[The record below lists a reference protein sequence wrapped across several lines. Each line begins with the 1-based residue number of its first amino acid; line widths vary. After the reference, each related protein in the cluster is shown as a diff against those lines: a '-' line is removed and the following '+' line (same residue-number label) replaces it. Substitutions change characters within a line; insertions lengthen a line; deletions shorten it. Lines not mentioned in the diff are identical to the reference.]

1 MPNIII
7 TAAKEAHPKYR
18 NIPDDELTLR
28 YAKEFPEYLEV
39 DDFKADYDRIT
50 RKPVPVVATPKE
62 RAGAI
67 ESIGRRASGGLQ
79 GGLGGPLWKGVE
91 LGARLLGADDLAQ
104 YSKEVSAEARE
115 YDRQQR
121 LKSANTGVAGF
132 LGDVAGAA
140 PSLLPILPAIAAAPL
155 VGLAQRTAAGIAFG
169 ATGGLSTFS
178 DAEKAYYDKYK
189 SEGMSDSEAESA
201 ARKSA
206 AIPSIASG
214 IATGTITRFMPV
226 GGVESVTGLFGK
238 GAAAS
243 AAGKA
248 AGAEAGKRAVAAGL
262 TEAGVAASIKSGVA
276 RQVGLAEARALVAT
290 SIPKAFIKGATNEA
304 IEEGI
309 DQIAQSAI
317 QKLSYDPEL
326 TLKQAIDNVINSAM
340 VGGALG
346 GSIQAAVQPSA
357 RKGAEAAIRQDK
369 IYNELR
375 VQAEAEAKSD
385 ATRREDRLE
394 DEMRREKEL
403 KALDRT
409 AAENLEAAHAAQ
421 QKQRDAQ
428 ALADKTLI
436 DTLNEKER
444 VEAEAKLTAS
454 QQSAVTAIRDLAGK
468 TVGAKITDVTPEGYG
483 PKEPP
488 AATGA
493 TAQKMGGL
501 THAETV
507 LDSELGTRKI
517 EVKDGD
523 TVVGYIAFGNDLNGY
538 DTINMVWVKPD
549 YRGKGIST
557 ELYRKALASA
567 KERGRKGLASV
578 DANLHT
584 PEKTKST
591 RKNFIVREST
601 DRADTKRALELSG
614 KAHDSVH
621 FIEGE
626 QASRATPAATG
637 ATGQHPKLAGLNW
650 ARENIPWGERGTTTP
665 ELRHKIATALRDA
678 GFRNRVEAEEMSLG
692 EKPFPTREKFEQS
705 VDGNLTLD
713 AMQLLSKVESEL
725 RDVGLNPREATLPK
739 REDFKTAEEFWK
751 AAYDIEG
758 KMRATG
764 ASAFAGLVR
773 TGQVAGFT
781 KPATPAATGAA
792 QKPEIYETRIRG
804 EDGSV
809 SIRFAVQKEGRK
821 PGERGGGD
829 LLFRTQSEAEK
840 YVAEHVQGVLKR
852 NKIKAEADAAAR
864 AELLRPRTSIELFTQ
879 GMSPMASKRA
889 RNALDN
895 SVSADGMPYR
905 RSELVEKD
913 VQDGAVVIT
922 GKDGRRR
929 LQRPSGAY
937 RTDSQLSKTAMDYA
951 EFLVREKRKA
961 EISGTDPLPIPAPAE
976 TGAKT
981 EPAYISPEELM
992 ARQPKAIPS
1001 ETVARIEAEEKAYQA
1016 QADIKAVTDRILIM
1030 IGRKVLPKNVKVVYQ
1045 PESNFAAYY
1054 QSGEIIINAARIV
1067 NVEAVLVEEAL
1078 HAVWADPELQAAWDT
1093 VKKTVTIQDIDEQR
1107 LRAAADKRYPDN
1119 AELREEAAVA
1129 KLVRHRTPAIKGF
1142 LMAIRKAI
1150 AKAFGFHVKL
1160 SDIEL
1165 IQNAAMSK
1173 LTTDSKAVQISPP
1186 AAPAAKV
1193 GTKTRQVEITISD
1206 ISGFGNKDKTKKVS
1220 GSLVKLDAD
1229 PANEYVA
1236 FKFSNSFWKVV
1247 EKSTGLSPG
1256 ETYGKTKAEAISKA
1270 NANILRAGGSKKMSE
1285 IIGSSKKLN
1294 ESPPAETGAAGQ
1306 KPSEPTP
1313 ANPTASK
1320 FKPIGVGRKVV
1331 SVTSRPDT
1339 STWQVT
1345 SFADEYREQP
1355 SGHEGYKTLG
1365 EALKD
1370 VEYVGPENKQT
1381 VALGWHSMDAYFEAS
1396 KQNPGATKANPDNFI
1411 YASPRR
1417 PLSGLRVP
1425 DAVQSLSYKTKTGGM
1440 AGVVEVSR
1448 TLTLDEMVSF
1458 ELAPINLAASD
1469 AYWKSVADAV
1479 HPGHENIRAGKESS
1493 SPIPAAEAKPT
1504 PAATEAAGQKMPW
1517 EMTLKDFQNNQNVV
1531 KVGNRQAYYSGI
1543 GGAEAT
1549 RINAIIDAAH
1559 RKSVVGAANSGK
1571 PVSLEVAAAYPEI
1584 LAKLEATRPKQE
1596 VLDYYT
1602 KAASKARLKADEIQ
1616 ARWDNPGEGI
1626 TPMFQRVKFLKR
1638 KAAELESKVESLKSD
1653 LTPSKQMTPMQ
1664 RQYRALKEKYPNE
1677 VVLIRLGDFYE
1688 AFWEDAEKLSKD
1700 ARVTLTKR
1708 QDVPMAGV
1716 PYHSVDSYV
1725 AKMEAAGHKVK
1736 LVEDYRTEAAPTLKP
1751 TPAATGATAVEPSK
1765 SLRREF
1771 KADKN
1776 GSTLLLTKSSK
1787 PQYAGMV
1794 KVTEIYPDGTPG
1806 GDRIFKTEED
1816 AIRSIQGESVPDG
1829 HRHPESWPVGGKAWK
1844 EVTKQKPPAA
1854 TEAAQKV
1861 AVEPAIGVGK
1871 VLEIPASS
1879 TKAERKAFE
1888 NIQRDIALIKDYG
1901 PKEMQRESRARR
1913 KSIERADISMRRAAE
1928 VLGLELP
1935 RRSTFYNPES
1945 DLANANKLEA
1955 ELRDLFGKTQPTPAA
1970 TGAAAKTGKPWVD
1983 TLHRGVREKASR
1995 TDSGDYGSNATYWSG
2010 DESRAT
2016 AYSKP
2021 VIGTTGKAGSVI
2033 KSEVSLGNPL
2043 VFKTTE
2049 DARAFRKSIVGPDL
2063 LDKPQS
2069 QVAADLIEKAIR
2081 EKGHDGVVVYDSN
2094 SNYTAHP
2101 DRPFEVVVYD
2111 KPTPPDAPRYAA
2123 AERDASDQ
2131 PAFYSRLNRAV
2142 EQTTQNKASGAQW
2155 KATIKNSKLGTNAD
2169 EYALVGVGDL
2179 EDGKT
2184 YTKQEVLDYL
2194 RANEVVVKDVTLGG
2208 KKEPIA
2214 GDTEKASRRHELL
2227 SLFESQGDLTDE
2239 QSQELDDLNTWL
2251 EKRRSTISER
2261 TKFETHQL
2269 PGAVEGS
2276 YRERL
2281 LMVPSKPQPAEIQ
2294 YVAGLAR
2301 PWRIYA
2307 KGEKVHASSYETESE
2322 ARASLER
2329 YPEFSGVNWRDGHE
2343 LYSSFANPIVRG
2355 RTNERLIPIESLR
2368 ESNPDVYARVK
2379 ADGRTHALMVF
2390 VEENQLPLGTRWHEV
2405 NGVKFEGGGSFER
2418 ASAYAKEH
2426 GGTVEKKYSGEL
2438 AKMPELFR
2446 DNGYAIGLKY
2456 GLRYAVE
2463 RNADLYG
2470 WTTGEQQAARYNL
2483 SKQVKSVTWNEGN
2496 KEFSAVPISDG
2507 DTISRSGVEAVDLSG
2522 IVGKDV
2528 AQKLIEATA
2537 NRFGNRRLEGL
2548 DLKIGGEGLKK
2559 LYDVEFRNIINNLPA
2574 VKKSGQK
2581 VGTTAIRSEYK
2592 RTFDG
2597 REITAEAFKNRV
2609 NEVATAWEERRSP
2622 EAWERW
2628 NVALD
2633 RQAESVAK
2641 AMDEGQPYSVAMQEH
2656 GSNGLLLALGLDG
2669 RLGDDLIASNIHS
2682 LAITPAIRD
2691 AVMGGQARFAASERG
2706 AGSELGALQGGVDGV
2721 DYLNWADRFRTNFI
2735 TKYAPITKMERVL
2748 RESAG
2753 MGRAEFGMERWFERL
2768 AGVAGIAKASIIEMR
2783 MELDPLVAGDE
2794 KAFNN
2799 YIFWQYIERRS
2810 TLRAQAL
2817 ADVASARA
2825 MVANGTATDADRA
2838 SIARNNKLADQMEFA
2853 RYDNPTV
2860 AKKNLDSIRANLAKS
2875 GALEDMDKAVAIYV
2889 KHTNLA
2895 LDNIVDSGYLAQD
2908 RIDKYRNQF
2917 PVYIPIINLQIPDS
2931 KNGYQVTMGRVG
2943 ISDPN
2948 FKSKNPL
2955 AAFDEYIFR
2964 MHAKAE
2970 VNKAKRRIHKLV
2982 VEAARPDIARV
2993 EYDRL
2998 HSTESGFSLRVN
3010 GVDTMVVAHPEVVAA
3025 VNSFSD
3031 TASNTLNDFLRKA
3044 NSVLKFGATSASLA
3058 FQVRNLL
3065 MGDLPALALMSK
3077 AGITNPINA
3086 VTFVID
3092 VITSFAHNFRASAY
3106 GEYSPLMLEF
3116 MKSGAMGS
3124 SMHSS
3129 IDSLGRDTQTG
3140 ASSEGKIS
3148 QYIIDA
3154 FGKMSNTIEQ
3164 TSKLAGFKRLMD
3176 KAGVATLAE
3185 LNDPIKQMALVA
3197 EVRNYCGSPDFARN
3211 GSVMGLA
3218 MIRLGFVFVNPAM
3231 AGNASALERLTAN
3244 LNKNSSDSDKKAAL
3258 TAQIR
3263 LGFTVG
3269 LATMISYALR
3279 SQDDEAEES
3288 YDGLDKKS
3296 KEDNFHLVTDKY
3308 DVDIEGNKVRRFVK
3322 IPKRGVIKIVANTM
3336 EAYLDYSRA
3345 KDPED
3350 FTRMMGRVLEE
3361 VIPLDIKGDTLEERI
3376 QGTMASVNPA
3386 IRVPIEYATGMSFYA
3401 RQPTVPRSMRGAAN
3415 SEQYRE
3421 RTNENIKTL
3430 AGVFG
3435 VSPLKF
3441 KQALDNATG
3450 GLTRTLLPEKESE
3463 LSVDS
3468 PINIPLVKGYFSPTY
3483 RESEDKEY
3491 ISELRKEADTATVVR
3506 TRAAVAF
3513 MKSMEG
3519 KTIKETY
3526 QAAAAKYARTQ
3537 PELFDRIDDLI
3548 DQKMSGATIEDRH
3561 ITSLPNAQRAKI
3573 VMARLQKLPVG
3584 ERREAVKVLYRKKVI
3599 SDATAYEMLKAG
3611 YNFRQ

>member
-7 TAAKEAHPKYR
+7 TAAKEAYPKYR

-140 PSLLPILPAIAAAPL
+140 PSLLPLLPAIAAAPL
-155 VGLAQRTAAGIAFG
+155 VGLARMTAAGIAAG

-262 TEAGVAASIKSGVA
+262 TEAGVAASIKAGVA

-326 TLKQAIDNVINSAM
+326 TLKQAIDNVINAAM

-444 VEAEAKLTAS
+444 IEAEAKLTAS

-483 PKEPP
+483 PKAP
-488 AATGA
+488 
-493 TAQKMGGL
+493 
-501 THAETV
+501 
-507 LDSELGTRKI
+507 
-517 EVKDGD
+517 
-523 TVVGYIAFGNDLNGY
+523 
-538 DTINMVWVKPD
+538 
-549 YRGKGIST
+549 
-557 ELYRKALASA
+557 
-567 KERGRKGLASV
+567 
-578 DANLHT
+578 
-584 PEKTKST
+584 
-591 RKNFIVREST
+591 
-601 DRADTKRALELSG
+601 
-614 KAHDSVH
+614 
-621 FIEGE
+621 
-626 QASRATPAATG
+626 PAATG

-751 AAYDIEG
+751 AAYDIDG

-781 KPATPAATGAA
+781 KPAPPAATGATA
-792 QKPEIYETRIRG
+792 QKPGMSFNEFKKAYETAFQNSNKYTPDEVGSKHYTDQMAELADAHPEWVDLVENPQTPPPLSEGLYKAKNEEGRAYKIAQGFVWNG
-804 EDGSV
+804 EDWIHPDYIGKS
-809 SIRFAVQKEGRK
+809 
-821 PGERGGGD
+821 
-829 LLFRTQSEAEK
+829 
-840 YVAEHVQGVLKR
+840 
-852 NKIKAEADAAAR
+852 
-864 AELLRPRTSIELFTQ
+864 
-879 GMSPMASKRA
+879 
-889 RNALDN
+889 LD
-895 SVSADGMPYR
+895 VP
-905 RSELVEKD
+905 
-913 VQDGAVVIT
+913 
-922 GKDGRRR
+922 
-929 LQRPSGAY
+929 
-937 RTDSQLSKTAMDYA
+937 
-951 EFLVREKRKA
+951 
-961 EISGTDPLPIPAPAE
+961 
-976 TGAKT
+976 
-981 EPAYISPEELM
+981 
-992 ARQPKAIPS
+992 QPKATDVRR
-1001 ETVARIEAEEKAYQA
+1001 ELEKLRSTPAQPVVKPAPPAQPAQA
-1016 QADIKAVTDRILIM
+1016 QADIKAVTDRILVM

-1067 NVEAVLVEEAL
+1067 NVEAVLVEEAV

-1186 AAPAAKV
+1186 AEAGAAPVVATTRDASKPEQMTHREVNAGRKGGFGKSVKTDGSGRIVDLRADVKVGDYVTGAFFNGHFNEIHSGKVVKVSKSKLTVSPISGGDNVALDSRIAVHSYKEAVLLKDYEGHAASVNAAIRENKPVSADAADAYGIKLPDGYVKNWDMYVFNALPQVGSEVKSAEVRPASGPQEQAQPPAQATPVMQEGMDNLRFTSDPVKTTKQGGADAEDAKSKLIAELEKAVKQAPAM
-1193 GTKTRQVEITISD
+1193 T
-1206 ISGFGNKDKTKKVS
+1206 
-1220 GSLVKLDAD
+1220 
-1229 PANEYVA
+1229 
-1236 FKFSNSFWKVV
+1236 
-1247 EKSTGLSPG
+1247 
-1256 ETYGKTKAEAISKA
+1256 EA
-1270 NANILRAGGSKKMSE
+1270 
-1285 IIGSSKKLN
+1285 
-1294 ESPPAETGAAGQ
+1294 
-1306 KPSEPTP
+1306 
-1313 ANPTASK
+1313 
-1320 FKPIGVGRKVV
+1320 
-1331 SVTSRPDT
+1331 
-1339 STWQVT
+1339 
-1345 SFADEYREQP
+1345 
-1355 SGHEGYKTLG
+1355 
-1365 EALKD
+1365 
-1370 VEYVGPENKQT
+1370 QT
-1381 VALGWHSMDAYFEAS
+1381 VALKELRERMDGQGKDRKMRIDAALASMEGAGLRKVTIEIPGDGTFTVWNTKENLTELLRRAKRLKTASSTEAPKRYPKLS
-1396 KQNPGATKANPDNFI
+1396 EADREWVQEQLRNAQPAPPAATGAAQKVAVEPAIGVGKVLEIPASSTKAERKAFENIQRDIALIKDYGPKEMQRESRARRKSIERADI
-1411 YASPRR
+1411 SMRRAAEVLGLELPRR
-1417 PLSGLRVP
+1417 STFYNPESDLANANKLEAELR
-1425 DAVQSLSYKTKTGGM
+1425 DLFGKTQ
-1440 AGVVEVSR
+1440 
-1448 TLTLDEMVSF
+1448 
-1458 ELAPINLAASD
+1458 
-1469 AYWKSVADAV
+1469 
-1479 HPGHENIRAGKESS
+1479 
-1493 SPIPAAEAKPT
+1493 PT

-1751 TPAATGATAVEPSK
+1751 TPAATGATGQKMPWEMTRDSVKQRSTSEVTAIASERDRRMLERRKAYEDERTKLTKQRTAAYRRISRLNPADNINSIDSASQRIVQELQAKIKEMDKALHELSPPNQSKIFDEVASERGYDRSRNELAEHRKAVE
-1765 SLRREF
+1765 R
-1771 KADKN
+1771 
-1776 GSTLLLTKSSK
+1776 
-1787 PQYAGMV
+1787 
-1794 KVTEIYPDGTPG
+1794 
-1806 GDRIFKTEED
+1806 
-1816 AIRSIQGESVPDG
+1816 
-1829 HRHPESWPVGGKAWK
+1829 
-1844 EVTKQKPPAA
+1844 
-1854 TEAAQKV
+1854 
-1861 AVEPAIGVGK
+1861 
-1871 VLEIPASS
+1871 
-1879 TKAERKAFE
+1879 
-1888 NIQRDIALIKDYG
+1888 
-1901 PKEMQRESRARR
+1901 
-1913 KSIERADISMRRAAE
+1913 
-1928 VLGLELP
+1928 
-1935 RRSTFYNPES
+1935 
-1945 DLANANKLEA
+1945 
-1955 ELRDLFGKTQPTPAA
+1955 
-1970 TGAAAKTGKPWVD
+1970 
-1983 TLHRGVREKASR
+1983 
-1995 TDSGDYGSNATYWSG
+1995 
-2010 DESRAT
+2010 
-2016 AYSKP
+2016 
-2021 VIGTTGKAGSVI
+2021 
-2033 KSEVSLGNPL
+2033 
-2043 VFKTTE
+2043 
-2049 DARAFRKSIVGPDL
+2049 
-2063 LDKPQS
+2063 
-2069 QVAADLIEKAIR
+2069 AIR
-2081 EKGHDGVVVYDSN
+2081 EGKPVPESVLADY
-2094 SNYTAHP
+2094 P
-2101 DRPFEVVVYD
+2101 DL

-2169 EYALVGVGDL
+2169 EYELVGVGDL

-2194 RANEVVVKDVTLGG
+2194 KANEVVVKDVTLGSSQLNLKFNKEETAHLGTGEEMFDVVGENGLVRYTGG
-2208 KKEPIA
+2208 KRDAMTYIEEDA
-2214 GDTEKASRRHELL
+2214 QTGQRATRFS
-2227 SLFESQGDLTDE
+2227 
-2239 QSQELDDLNTWL
+2239 
-2251 EKRRSTISER
+2251 
-2261 TKFETHQL
+2261 THQL

-2281 LMVPSKPQPAEIQ
+2281 LTVPERVGGDVNKFAQDAFGKPYAELNDSEKRATKIQ
-2294 YVAGLAR
+2294 LQQDT
-2301 PWRIYA
+2301 
-2307 KGEKVHASSYETESE
+2307 S
-2322 ARASLER
+2322 
-2329 YPEFSGVNWRDGHE
+2329 WRDGHE

-2390 VEENQLPLGTRWHEV
+2390 VEENQLPLGARWHEV

-2426 GGTVEKKYSGEL
+2426 GGKVEKKYSGEL
-2438 AKMPELFR
+2438 AKMPALFR

-2470 WTTGEQQAARYNL
+2470 WTTGEQQAARYDL

-2548 DLKIGGEGLKK
+2548 DLKVGGEGLKK

-2581 VGTTAIRSEYK
+2581 VGVADISLPSKQTIAERDIRNYMASIGVRPGDPRTATLYQTDP
-2592 RTFDG
+2592 TFRQLRDAVDADK
-2597 REITAEAFKNRV
+2597 TPAP
-2609 NEVATAWEERRSP
+2609 EV
-2622 EAWERW
+2622 
-2628 NVALD
+2628 V
-2633 RQAESVAK
+2633 
-2641 AMDEGQPYSVAMQEH
+2641 
-2656 GSNGLLLALGLDG
+2656 
-2669 RLGDDLIASNIHS
+2669 NIHS

-2838 SIARNNKLADQMEFA
+2838 SIASNNKLADQMEFA
-2853 RYDNPTV
+2853 GYDNPTV
-2860 AKKNLDSIRANLAKS
+2860 AKKNLNSIRANLAKS

-2908 RIDKYRNQF
+2908 RIDKYRSQF

-2931 KNGYQVTMGRVG
+2931 KNGYQVTKGRVG

-2955 AAFDEYIFR
+2955 DAFDEYIFR

-2970 VNKAKRRIHKLV
+2970 VNKAKRRIYNLAVKSN
-2982 VEAARPDIARV
+2982 RPDIARV
-2993 EYDRL
+2993 EHDRL

-3058 FQVRNLL
+3058 FQVRNLFL
-3065 MGDLPALALMSK
+3065 GDLPTLALMSK

-3092 VITSFAHNFRASAY
+3092 VITSFAQNFRASAY

-3148 QYIIDA
+3148 QYVIDA

-3176 KAGVATLAE
+3176 KAGVKTLAE

-3386 IRVPIEYATGMSFYA
+3386 IRVPIEYATGMSFYS

-3421 RTNENIKTL
+3421 RTNENIKML

-3463 LSVDS
+3463 LNVDS
-3468 PINIPLVKGYFSPTY
+3468 PINIPLVKGYLSPTY

-3526 QAAAAKYARTQ
+3526 QTAAAKYARTQ

-3599 SDATAYEMLKAG
+3599 SDATADEMLKAG

>member
-1504 PAATEAAGQKMPW
+1504 PAAT
-1517 EMTLKDFQNNQNVV
+1517 
-1531 KVGNRQAYYSGI
+1531 
-1543 GGAEAT
+1543 
-1549 RINAIIDAAH
+1549 
-1559 RKSVVGAANSGK
+1559 
-1571 PVSLEVAAAYPEI
+1571 
-1584 LAKLEATRPKQE
+1584 
-1596 VLDYYT
+1596 
-1602 KAASKARLKADEIQ
+1602 
-1616 ARWDNPGEGI
+1616 
-1626 TPMFQRVKFLKR
+1626 
-1638 KAAELESKVESLKSD
+1638 
-1653 LTPSKQMTPMQ
+1653 
-1664 RQYRALKEKYPNE
+1664 
-1677 VVLIRLGDFYE
+1677 
-1688 AFWEDAEKLSKD
+1688 
-1700 ARVTLTKR
+1700 
-1708 QDVPMAGV
+1708 
-1716 PYHSVDSYV
+1716 
-1725 AKMEAAGHKVK
+1725 
-1736 LVEDYRTEAAPTLKP
+1736 
-1751 TPAATGATAVEPSK
+1751 GATAVEPSK

-2998 HSTESGFSLRVN
+2998 SSTESGFSLRVN

-3441 KQALDNATG
+3441 KQALESATG